1 MIRNPKSKNFQNIC
15 IDFFDIAFAV
25 VLLTLLVPGFIIIG
39 IVIKLDSRGKIFFS
53 QARVGKN
60 GEIFKMIKFR
70 TMYDDGK
77 RSAVHYRSDERGE
90 AEPVIKVRNDV
101 RVTRVGKFLR
111 KFSLDELPQLF
122 NVLKGNMSLVGPR
135 PPVLVEMKMYNAYQ
149 KKRLKG
155 KPGLTGLAQ
164 ISGRTD
170 LNFNTIVKLDIEYLQ
185 NRSVWLYLKILIL
198 TLPYIIMG
206 KSSY

>member
-1 MIRNPKSKNFQNIC
+1 M
-15 IDFFDIAFAV
+15 
-25 VLLTLLVPGFIIIG
+25 
-39 IVIKLDSRGKIFFS
+39 VIKLDSTGKVLFK

-60 GEIFKMIKFR
+60 GEIFEMVKFR
-70 TMYDDGK
+70 TMYHDDK
-77 RSAVHYRSDERGE
+77 ISAVHYRTNERGE
-90 AEPVIKVRNDV
+90 REPVIKVRNDS

-111 KFSLDELPQLF
+111 KYSLDELPQLI

-135 PPVLVEMKMYNAYQ
+135 PPVLEEVKIYNAYQ
-149 KKRLKG
+149 KRRLSG

-170 LNFNTIVKLDIEYLQ
+170 LNFSKIVELDIEYLQ
-185 NRSVWLYLKILIL
+185 NRSVWLYWKVLIL
-198 TLPYIIMG
+198 TIPCLILG